1 MARRFNDYAGYLQR
15 TYGKR
20 VYRLGVDASFS
31 CPNRDESGHG
41 GCAYCDGTGS
51 SAIYLRHSE
60 QGFAHD
66 SPYEEA
72 IGKAG
77 FSVQLP
83 LEERLSLL
91 VNQIERGKRFL
102 VRRYKAEAFSL
113 YFQSWTNTY
122 DTLVNLKIIY
132 DEALKHGPFVELILS
147 TRPDC
152 LSEEVLDLICSYQN
166 KVQRIWVEL
175 GLQSAHDRTLSFL
188 GRGHDRQS
196 YIQSVNSL
204 HLRGIGVCT
213 HVMVGLPYENRH
225 DRAETARLVQ
235 QVGSEAVKIH
245 NLHICGG
252 TRVEDWYSQ
261 GEVATSSVHRHVLQ
275 CCDFLRYLD
284 KSVVI
289 QRLMCETPSHRLVAP
304 RFFPDKS
311 QVLAELDRI
320 METNDWQQG
329 DFT

>member
-1 MARRFNDYAGYLQR
+1 MGRRFNDYAGYLQKQ
-15 TYGKR
+15 YGKR
-20 VYRLGVDASFS
+20 VYRLGVDAAFS
-31 CPNRDESGHG
+31 CPNRDESRQG

-51 SAIYLRHSE
+51 SAIYLRQSE
-60 QGFAHD
+60 QAFAHD
-66 SPYEEA
+66 SPYEEG
-72 IGKAG
+72 IGKKEIA
-77 FSVQLP
+77 SVGSLD
-83 LEERLSLL
+83 ERLNSLRM
-91 VNQIERGKRFL
+91 QIRRGKQFL

-122 DTLVNLKIIY
+122 DTLANLKSIY
-132 DEALKHGPFVELILS
+132 DEALAQGPFVELILS

-152 LSEEVLDLICSYQN
+152 LGPEVLDLLCSY
-166 KVQRIWVEL
+166 KDRVQRVWVEL
-175 GLQSAHDRTLSFL
+175 GLQSSQDRTLSLL

-196 YIQSVNSL
+196 YIRSVNSL

-213 HVMVGLPYENRH
+213 HVMVGLPYEDGQ
-225 DRAETARLVQ
+225 DRLDTARLIQ

-261 GEVATSSVHRHVLQ
+261 GEVATCSVHRHVLQ
-275 CCDFLRYLD
+275 CCQFLRHLD
-284 KSVVI
+284 KSIVI

-311 QVLAELDRI
+311 QFLAELDRM
-320 METNDWQQG
+320 MEMNDWRQG
-329 DFT
+329 DFA